1 MKNQIVALVDCN
13 NFYAS
18 CEKVFD
24 PTILYTPLVI
34 LSNNDGCV
42 IARSAE
48 AKKMGIPMG
57 APYFKIVESLQ
68 QSRVAVRS
76 SNYPL
81 YGDMS
86 ERVMQVLERFSPDV
100 ERYSIDEAFVGL
112 DHVPINE
119 LIAYGCEIKKIV
131 QQWTGI
137 PVSVGIART
146 KTLAKIANHVAKKQD
161 QYRGCCSFIDWSTDE
176 LDQFLQKLP
185 VKEVWGIG
193 YSLAKLLEKNDIFSA
208 YDLKKMLPSRARQLV
223 SVLGERIV
231 WELNDIS
238 CLALDVMWKPRKG
251 IMYTRGFGRD
261 IVSLVEM
268 EEAIA
273 TYTLRA
279 WQKLA
284 RQSSQIS
291 GLSVAI
297 RSNRFSEKNVYRS
310 FSKSVSF
317 PATGDIR
324 LLTKY
329 ALSAMRAV
337 FQPQV
342 AYHKAGV
349 FFYGIESTTD
359 TQLSF
364 FDEPEQVKQK
374 YDKLNQALTNINQK
388 FGTEKVHFAI
398 QGSKQAWNMRQEYKS
413 RSFTTKIDELM
424 NVHC

>member
-1 MKNQIVALVDCN
+1 MKTKIVALVDCN

-24 PTILYTPLVI
+24 PAILHTPVVI

-42 IARSAE
+42 IARSGE

-57 APYFKIVESLQ
+57 APYFKIVENLK
-68 QSRVAVRS
+68 QSQVAVRS

-86 ERVMQVLERFSPDV
+86 ERVMQVLEQFSPDV

-112 DHVPINE
+112 DHVPLNE
-119 LIAYGCEIKKIV
+119 LNAYCYEIKKVV

-137 PVSVGIART
+137 PVSVGIAST
-146 KTLAKIANHVAKKQD
+146 KTLAKIANHVAKKQE
-161 QYRGCCSFIDWSTDE
+161 QYLGCCSFIDWSSTQ
-176 LDQFLQKLP
+176 LDQFLQQLP

-193 YSLAKLLEKNDIFSA
+193 YSLAKLLEKHDILSA
-208 YDLKKMLPSRARQLV
+208 YDLKKMTPSLARKLV

-231 WELNDIS
+231 WELNGVS

-261 IVSLVEM
+261 ITSLVEM

-279 WQKLA
+279 WQKLVK
-284 RQSSQIS
+284 QSSQIS

-310 FSKSVSF
+310 FSKSISF

-329 ALSAMRAV
+329 ALAAMRSV
-337 FQPQV
+337 FHPRV

-364 FDEPEQVKQK
+364 FDEPVLVKQK
-374 YDKLNQALTNINQK
+374 YDKLNQALTSINQK
-388 FGTEKVHFAI
+388 FGTEKLHFAI
-398 QGSKQAWNMRQEYKS
+398 QGSKQAWNMRQDYKS
-413 RSFTTKIDELM
+413 KSFTTKIDELM
-424 NVHC
+424 TVQ